1 MKTLGIIFG
10 NLHDRDIGELTAVR
24 SIASVPFGG
33 RFRLIDFVLSNM
45 VNSGISKVGII
56 TKNNYQSLMDHV
68 GSGKHWDLSR
78 KNGGLIILPPYGG
91 GDTDLYKHRLGAI
104 KNIEQ
109 FIRHSDEEYVI
120 FSDCDNVCNI
130 NFASVVQAHIDT
142 HADITLVT
150 RKKNLTNNK
159 SRTLIETDT
168 NNRVINVVNTGKAC
182 GEKVVFANIFVMNR
196 KFLLNLLDTSTEL
209 GYKSFTGDILVGGYN
224 KYAIYAYMQDGY
236 FANIDSISNYYKHSL
251 ELLNKDVRDE
261 LFYRDGA
268 NIYTK
273 VRDSAPCRIGGAAII
288 TNSLIADGCDI
299 QGEVTN
305 SILFRGVKI
314 AKGAKVANSILFQ
327 DTVIGEGSSLNCVV
341 ADKLVTVL
349 DGRTLSGHE
358 THPYFISKHAVI

>member
-1 MKTLGIIFG
+1 MKTLGIVFG

-45 VNSGISKVGII
+45 VNSGISKVGVI
-56 TKNNYQSLMDHV
+56 TKSNYQSLMDHV

-78 KNGGLIILPPYGG
+78 KNGGLIILPPYGS
-91 GDTDLYKHRLGAI
+91 GDKDLYSHRLGAI

-109 FIRHSDEEYVI
+109 FIRHCDEEYVV

-130 NFASVVQAHIDT
+130 NLASVVQAHIDT

-150 RKKNLTNNK
+150 RKKNLTNFK
-159 SRTLIETDT
+159 PRTIIDVD
-168 NNRVINVVNTGKAC
+168 NDNRVVGVTNTSRAS
-182 GEKVVFANIFVMNR
+182 GEKIVFANIFVMNR
-196 KFLLNLLDTSTEL
+196 KFLLNMLDTASEL
-209 GYKSFTGDILVGGYN
+209 GYTSFTGDILAGGHK

-251 ELLNKDVRDE
+251 ELLNKDIRDE

-273 VRDSAPCRIGGAAII
+273 IRDSAPCKIGGSGVAS
-288 TNSLIADGCDI
+288 NSLIADGCDI
-299 QGEVTN
+299 QGEVSN

-314 AKGAKVANSILFQ
+314 AKGAKVTNSIIFQ
-327 DTVIGEGSSLNCVV
+327 GSVIGENSTLNCVI
-341 ADKLVTVL
+341 ADKQVTIL
-349 DGRTLSGHE
+349 DGRMLSGHE